1 MMQWKTYPRL
11 GLDITWRH
19 LISQLIKSGDPSER
33 ARLQMEIASYWPD
46 SRAIAITFSART
58 AFDLLLQVL
67 ELSPGTEIIASAV
80 NIRHMEEIAKFH
92 QSILVPVDLEL
103 DTLAPNLDQFRSLI
117 SPQTRLCLIA
127 HLFGS
132 VIPLDPYLNLCHNN
146 NILLIE
152 DCAQAFA
159 GSHYLGDDRAD
170 VSLFSFGSIKT
181 CSALGGS
188 VALIRDRQLARELQ
202 TRQTFYPIKSNWS
215 YRKRLIKYCGLK
227 TISSPPIYHQTLN
240 LLRLGRQDID
250 RTIGASARGFTSAEL
265 IPQLRYQPATLLL
278 NLLARRLQTCPSYQP
293 RISKAKV
300 LLEQLSQRLPEIQIP
315 GSAIVRHS
323 FWLFPI
329 LYHAP
334 QQLME
339 QLRDRGFDAT
349 RGNTSIV
356 AMTPTNG
363 IPLPNATY
371 LIQHLLYLPLS
382 SLLPDIELLRLVEC
396 LEEFATNMS
405 PKNG

>member
-19 LISQLIKSGDPSER
+19 LISELMKPGDPAER
-33 ARLQMEIASYWPD
+33 APLRREIASYWPD
-46 SRAIAITFSART
+46 SRSIAITLSVRT

-80 NIRHMEEIAKFH
+80 NVRHMEEIAKFH
-92 QSILVPVDLEL
+92 QLTLVPIDLEL

-117 SPQTRLCLIA
+117 SPHTRLCLIA

-132 VIPLDPYLNLCHNN
+132 VIPLEPYLNLCKQH

-170 VSLFSFGSIKT
+170 VSLFSFGAIKT

-188 VALIRDRQLARELQ
+188 VALIRDRQLARDLQ
-202 TRQTFYPIKSNWS
+202 TRQSCYPIKSNGS

-240 LLRLGRQDID
+240 LLRLGQQDID
-250 RTIGASARGFTSAEL
+250 GAIGASARGFSSAEL

-278 NLLARRLQTCPSYQP
+278 NLLAHRLQTCPSYQP
-293 RISKAKV
+293 RIDKAKA
-300 LLEQLSQRLPEIQIP
+300 LLEQLSQHLPEIKIP
-315 GSAIVRHS
+315 GSATATHS

-356 AMTPTNG
+356 AMTPANG
-363 IPLPNATY
+363 IPLPNATH

-382 SLLPDIELLRLVEC
+382 YLLPDTELPRLVEC
-396 LEEFATNMS
+396 LEEFAADSNLT
-405 PKNG
+405 